1 MWCPLVL
8 REIKI
13 DSKLI
18 ISGCCAGFRDH
29 TRSNFLEL
37 FPSQFSLGQEEFS
50 LGLQEN
56 VFSTAGLFLS
66 KEPERLSVFLAPV
79 SLSKGTQWAIA
90 GITIF
95 CLHLTTNETHS

>member
-66 KEPERLSVFLAPV
+66 KEPGRLECLLSSCLSFKGHSVGHCRYHDIL
-79 SLSKGTQWAIA
+79 SL
-90 GITIF
+90 
-95 CLHLTTNETHS
+95 LHNE